1 FDDDMLYP
9 LLLAAGLLA
18 SGLLWFGLR
27 RRRA

>member
-1 FDDDMLYP
+1 MLYP

>member
-1 FDDDMLYP
+1 MLYP

-18 SGLLWFGLR
+18 SGLLWFSLR